1 PAEEGVEYEY
11 IEAPAAE
18 APAEEGVEY
27 EYVEAPAA
35 EAPAEEGVEYEY
47 VEAPAAEAP
56 AEEGV
61 EYEYV
66 EEPAAEETASPVAA
80 EPDLPEEDFTGTH
93 SLGFIEEPASSE
105 ASADEPP
112 LDDWD
117 LEDIDPESTKAP
129 TIQQEEEEEAPL
141 ADFEVDDLEELIE
154 ETSQENYAPVTDTAL
169 ADELES
175 VETPVLTETEDD
187 SVVLTVEEQAEP
199 EVAATPEPEVT
210 VAPEPE
216 ITAEP
221 EPEVAATPEPEIT
234 AEPEPEVAAT
244 PEPEITAEPE
254 PEVTV
259 APEPEITV
267 EPEPEVAVASEPEIT
282 EEPEPAA
289 EPEADVATVA
299 AAAVAG
305 TAAIDALAEKAA
317 EEANE
322 PENDAQ
328 IVAEETQEEHDPDEE
343 SDTLPATGAYS
354 FDGTQSASFTG
365 SDVMDSIILT
375 HDAHAFD
382 RLSEWYLLVS
392 DFSVT
397 PLEGQNGADVPLS
410 DEVFCQGAF
419 LNADGSQQPFANQT
433 LVTVPADQTNLAL
446 CSVSTMPLIEQ
457 AASTLELSGASGML
471 IGPNNVRLMF
481 SRVNKLTVPEIQKQQ
496 TEAVSK
502 SGSVIYDSTPAS
514 KENKN
519 VFTFT
524 ADDGA
529 AETNSENILVK
540 AGYSL
545 YGWNVAFGNG
555 QTMSLADVRTYQTK
569 HGALPDAN
577 GTISYGK
584 AQLTFKNAHKISVY
598 EKPSYCGYGKKPE

>member
-1 PAEEGVEYEY
+1 ME
-11 IEAPAAE
+11 
-18 APAEEGVEY
+18 
-27 EYVEAPAA
+27 
-35 EAPAEEGVEYEY
+35 
-47 VEAPAAEAP
+47 
-56 AEEGV
+56 
-61 EYEYV
+61 
-66 EEPAAEETASPVAA
+66 
-80 EPDLPEEDFTGTH
+80 
-93 SLGFIEEPASSE
+93 
-105 ASADEPP
+105 
-112 LDDWD
+112 
-117 LEDIDPESTKAP
+117 
-129 TIQQEEEEEAPL
+129 
-141 ADFEVDDLEELIE
+141 
-154 ETSQENYAPVTDTAL
+154 
-169 ADELES
+169 
-175 VETPVLTETEDD
+175 
-187 SVVLTVEEQAEP
+187 
-199 EVAATPEPEVT
+199 
-210 VAPEPE
+210 
-216 ITAEP
+216 
-221 EPEVAATPEPEIT
+221 
-234 AEPEPEVAAT
+234 
-244 PEPEITAEPE
+244 
-254 PEVTV
+254 
-259 APEPEITV
+259 PEPEITV

-375 HDAHAFD
+375 NDAHAFD

-481 SRVNKLTVPEIQKQQ
+481 SRVNKLTVPEVQKQQ

-524 ADDGA
+524 ADDSE
-529 AETNSENILVK
+529 AETDSENILVK